1 MKELEM
7 ADGEVNPFFALQ
19 ILQLNQRIDDA
30 EGRAIER
37 FGNAKDAVAA
47 ALAASQVAIA
57 KSEAATE
64 KRFEAVNEF
73 RETLSDQN
81 REFVRSIEY
90 TAQHAAT
97 LDKIDVI
104 AKQATATDSIVRSKL
119 SSVATGPAFLIG
131 IMSVLTVIILAIISG
146 AIALG
151 SLQTHVSIDTES
163 VTTLQHNET
172 ARIVEHAGENV
183 ERGNTTTRQTLS
195 EQKIKQ
201 LEDDAREKLPSLQA
215 LVERIAK
222 LEIELKN
229 GGVPK

>member
-1 MKELEM
+1 MPET
-7 ADGEVNPFFALQ
+7 DVVNPYFALQ
-19 ILQLNQRIDDA
+19 ILQLNKRIDDA
-30 EGRAIER
+30 EDRTVER
-37 FGNAKDAVAA
+37 FGNAKDAVAS
-47 ALAASQVAIA
+47 ALAASQAAVA
-57 KSEAATE
+57 KSEMATE

-81 REFVRSIEY
+81 RTFVRSIEY
-90 TAQHAAT
+90 NAQHTAMI
-97 LDKIDVI
+97 DKIDII

-119 SSVATGPAFLIG
+119 STVASGPAFLIG
-131 IMSVLTVIILAIISG
+131 TISVMTVIVLALISG

-163 VTTLQHNET
+163 VATLQHNET
-172 ARIVEHAGENV
+172 LRIIEHAGENV
-183 ERGNTTTRQTLS
+183 ERGNTQTRQTLS

-201 LEDDAREKLPSLQA
+201 IEDDNREKLPNLQA

-229 GGVPK
+229 GGIPK